1 MLDVTLSSLE
11 ISASVILLG
20 LLSLSHHES
29 GDIVFRCRTAA
40 TQDLVKMSDDVMP
53 AITIYLNLLRNS
65 GTAVFENNKFKKLE
79 LSNNFLH

>member
-1 MLDVTLSSLE
+1 M
-11 ISASVILLG
+11 G

-53 AITIYLNLLRNS
+53 AITIYLNLLINS